1 MHAYLH
7 CLSHSPLVGYVD
19 PAQEVLDEVN
29 GVIASARERIAAFS
43 PELVVLFAP
52 DHYNGFFYDVMPPFC
67 LGVGATAIGDFGSA
81 AGELPVPVE
90 LAEACAHA
98 VMKSGIDLAVSYCM
112 QVDHGFSQPL
122 EFLLGGLD
130 KVPVLPVFINGV
142 ATPLPGFQRTRMLG
156 EAIGRFTST
165 LNKRVLFLGSGGLSH
180 QPPVPELA
188 KADAH
193 MRDRLLGSG
202 KDLPASERELRQQ
215 RVISAAVKF
224 VEDQRTLHPLNP
236 IWDNQ
241 FMTLL
246 EQDAYRNWMPSVTKS
261 FPPLPESRHMKSKP
275 WVAAFA
281 AISAFGNWRSEGRYY
296 RPIPSGI
303 AGFGLLSARTERTEY
318 AGEDDEL
325 SATNRSRHQPFSEC
339 RRSGKRCASI
349 LMTADKATKP
359 LSCCM
364 VPARVLLAGRTSAA
378 ISIRW

>member
-112 QVDHGFSQPL
+112 QVDHGFAQPL

-165 LNKRVLFLGSGGLSH
+165 LNKRVLEQGRIQELDAVSNEELS
-180 QPPVPELA
+180 A
-188 KADAH
+188 IA
-193 MRDRLLGSG
+193 G
-202 KDLPASERELRQQ
+202 KSTHE
-215 RVISAAVKF
+215 IK
-224 VEDQRTLHPLNP
+224 T
-236 IWDNQ
+236 
-241 FMTLL
+241 
-246 EQDAYRNWMPSVTKS
+246 
-261 FPPLPESRHMKSKP
+261 

-281 AISAFGNWRSEGRYY
+281 AISTFGNWRSEGRYY
-296 RPIPSGI
+296 RPIPEWI
-303 AGFGLLSARTERTEY
+303 AGFGSLSARTE
-318 AGEDDEL
+318 
-325 SATNRSRHQPFSEC
+325 N
-339 RRSGKRCASI
+339 
-349 LMTADKATKP
+349 
-359 LSCCM
+359 
-364 VPARVLLAGRTSAA
+364 
-378 ISIRW
+378 